1 MGSRENQMN
10 QEHKRLEHVV
20 RAVLKASRED
30 SDVSQKELARR
41 LQLTRN
47 VIANIETARRA
58 VLMADFV
65 MIANALRVD
74 PETLLRRILQW
85 R

>member
-1 MGSRENQMN
+1 MN
-10 QEHKRLEHVV
+10 KEHKRLEHVV
-20 RAVLKASRED
+20 RAVFKDSRED

-41 LQLTRN
+41 MQLTRN
-47 VIANIETARRA
+47 VIANIETGRRA

-65 MIANALRVD
+65 MIAKALNIH
-74 PETLLRRILQW
+74 PERLLHRILQ

>member
-1 MGSRENQMN
+1 MN
-10 QEHKRLEHVV
+10 DEHKRLENVI

-47 VIANIETARRA
+47 VIANIETGRRA

-65 MIANALRVD
+65 TIAKALNIH
-74 PETLLRRILQW
+74 PERLVRRILQW
-85 R
+85 